1 VRTFDFIAGEVLL
14 IDKPLTWTSFD
25 AVNKIRWMLK
35 KKLGVKNIKVGHA
48 GTLDPLATGLLIICT
63 GKQTKNIDQYQAQE
77 KEYTG
82 TFVVGA
88 TTPCYDLEKEVDEYI
103 TVNHIRKEMV
113 DEAVKSLTGDIMQ
126 VPPVFSAIRVEGK
139 RSYDKARA
147 GKAEELPPRAVT
159 ISEFEITKFRHV
171 ENENHPEKQV
181 LEFDFRVVCSKG
193 TYIRSLAR
201 DFGLALR
208 SGAHLSKLVRTRIG
222 NFKYEDAMSIEQ
234 MADVI
239 GLQ

>member
-1 VRTFDFIAGEVLL
+1 MDSLRTFDFIAGEVLL
-14 IDKPLTWTSFD
+14 IDKPLRWTSFD
-25 AVNKIRWMLK
+25 AVNKIRWLLK
-35 KKLGVKNIKVGHA
+35 RKLGVKLKVGHA

-88 TTPCYDLEKEVDEYI
+88 TTPCFDLEKEVDEYLP
-103 TVNHIRKEMV
+103 VSHIRREMV
-113 DEAVKSLTGDIMQ
+113 DDAVKKLTGDILQ

-147 GKAEELPPRAVT
+147 GKAEELPPRQVT
-159 ISEFEITKFRHV
+159 ISEFEITEFRHV
-171 ENENHPEKQV
+171 ANETHFEGQV

-193 TYIRSLAR
+193 TYIRALAR
-201 DFGLALR
+201 DFGLALG
-208 SGAHLSKLVRTRIG
+208 SGAHLSKLCRTRIG
-222 NFKYEDAMSIEQ
+222 DFQLKDAMTIEQ
-234 MADVI
+234 IEAEL
-239 GLQ
+239 G

>member
-1 VRTFDFIAGEVLL
+1 VRSFDFIAGEVLL

-25 AVNKIRWMLK
+25 AVNKIRWMLR

-88 TTPCYDLEKEVDEYI
+88 TTPCYDLEKEVDEYLN
-103 TVNHIRKEMV
+103 VNHIRKEMV
-113 DEAVKSLTGDIMQ
+113 DEAVKNLTGEIDQ
-126 VPPVFSAIRVEGK
+126 VPPVFSAIWVDGK

-147 GKAEELPPRAVT
+147 GKAEELPPRRVT
-159 ISEFEITKFRHV
+159 ISEFEITSVRDV
-171 ENENHPEKQV
+171 PNEKHPEGQCK
-181 LEFDFRVVCSKG
+181 EFDFRVVCSKG

-201 DFGLALR
+201 DFGLALG
-208 SGAHLSKLVRTRIG
+208 SGAHLSKLCRTRIG
-222 NFKYEDAMSIEQ
+222 EFKLEDAVSVEHMQ
-234 MADVI
+234 MII
-239 GLQ
+239 GQP